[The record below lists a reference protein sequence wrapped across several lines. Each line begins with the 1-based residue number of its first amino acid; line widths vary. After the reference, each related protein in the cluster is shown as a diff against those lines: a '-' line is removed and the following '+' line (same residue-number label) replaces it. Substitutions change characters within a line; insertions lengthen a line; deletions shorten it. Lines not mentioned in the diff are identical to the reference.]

1 MRTIRNCR
9 GYGSTYMAPCKANHP
24 AENSKVMLGIS
35 VDGIEL
41 HFITGDKRTG
51 EVRALL
57 FEFFLLL
64 QIVMQVLL
72 DFRRKLRNLPGRKS
86 RGGSTASLRRLSPSS
101 IASLRWRRSGSFAT
115 PFRLE
120 PSCSSQNL
128 FFERSHLF
136 FFFPPVL
143 LHQFGDSRVRWRAE
157 EENDFSRAL
166 F

>member
-64 QIVMQVLL
+64 KIVMQVLL

-86 RGGSTASLRRLSPSS
+86 RGGSTASLRR
-101 IASLRWRRSGSFAT
+101 
-115 PFRLE
+115 PF
-120 PSCSSQNL
+120 PFSTT
-128 FFERSHLF
+128 
-136 FFFPPVL
+136 FP
-143 LHQFGDSRVRWRAE
+143 R
-157 EENDFSRAL
+157 
-166 F
+166 